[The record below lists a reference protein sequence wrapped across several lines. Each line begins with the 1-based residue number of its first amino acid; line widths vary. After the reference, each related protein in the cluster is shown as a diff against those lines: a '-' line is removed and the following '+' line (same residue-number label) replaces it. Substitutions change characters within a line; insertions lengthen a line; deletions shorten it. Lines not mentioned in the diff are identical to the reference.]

1 MPSTKVFVGGLG
13 CALGIKS
20 AFWVREYGCRVSN
33 FRGLGSA
40 IRRDT
45 MSSPGETFKIQPMVF
60 LILRFSKVMDNI
72 PRKWWFSQSNIINL
86 IF

>member
-20 AFWVREYGCRVSN
+20 AWYVRKLKEYLTSWGW
-33 FRGLGSA
+33 GSA
-40 IRRDT
+40 IGRDT
-45 MSSPGETFKIQPMVF
+45 MSSPGETLKIQPMVF